1 LTSSAYPV
9 GQCWRF
15 HAGPMTIEHEIR
27 SMTSIHARHVEGPLA
42 GQQELLSVKIVPLRD
57 ALFVVS
63 WQEADSSTVVHVE
76 DFESRSFVSCV
87 ITADAKFLQFQGA
100 MVRAPQEWPA
110 GVAI

>member
-1 LTSSAYPV
+1 MTSNSYPV

-27 SMTSIHARHVEGPLA
+27 SRTSIHARHVQGPLV
-42 GQQELLSVKIVPLRD
+42 GQEELLTVTILPMRD

-76 DFESRSFVSCV
+76 DFESRTFVSCV
-87 ITADAKFLQFQGA
+87 TSVDAKFLQFHGS
-100 MVRAPQEWPA
+100 MIRVPR
-110 GVAI
+110 G